1 MRRTREAATTP
12 ESICVTTDHLAELLQ
27 TGRCSAERLG
37 TQANAKIKIGRR
49 TLWNA
54 AKVRQ
59 YINSISE

>member
-1 MRRTREAATTP
+1 MRKTRESRTTP
-12 ESICVTTDHLAELLQ
+12 ETICIDTANLQELLQ
-27 TGRCSAERLG
+27 VGRATAVEIG